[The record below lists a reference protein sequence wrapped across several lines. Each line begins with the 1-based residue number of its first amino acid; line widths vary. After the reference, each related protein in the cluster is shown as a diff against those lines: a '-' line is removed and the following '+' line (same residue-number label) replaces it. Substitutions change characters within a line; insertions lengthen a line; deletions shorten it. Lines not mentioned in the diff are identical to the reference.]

1 MALFLQSNVHGGLMR
16 FLFKFQ
22 TWPMRLT
29 LISELSIFVNLISY
43 ILLGLLVLKNAR
55 FRLFCTPIKRF
66 QLSINF
72 DSRNVLSRL
81 IRDDPCWS
89 RFIQVY
95 PGLSRFIRDD
105 PCWSRFIRV
114 YPGLSRFIRDDPS
127 WSEMIQVN
135 PR

>member
-1 MALFLQSNVHGGLMR
+1 MALLLQSNVHGGLMR

-66 QLSINF
+66 QLSIYF
-72 DSRNVLSRL
+72 DSRNVECEKLAHLRVVFL
-81 IRDDPCWS
+81 FN
-89 RFIQVY
+89 FIIM
-95 PGLSRFIRDD
+95 LDTMSI
-105 PCWSRFIRV
+105 
-114 YPGLSRFIRDDPS
+114 
-127 WSEMIQVN
+127 
-135 PR
+135 